1 MAERIRILLA
11 DDHPVMRDGI
21 SHILNREPDLEVV
34 GQVGDGDQLLSVCAT
49 IQPDVLV
56 LDLVMPGPP
65 ALQVVSYFQSCC
77 AATRIVIFSAYESH
91 VDFQELLRLGISA
104 FVSKDER
111 PEVVIQAIRA
121 AHAGSTLFSAPMVQR
136 LREAPVKEP
145 LSQREEE
152 VLELVMRGWTN
163 EHVAQELKLT
173 ERTVRFH
180 LTNIYGKLGVSGRA
194 EAVAWAARRGMGR
207 PPEQDPPAPPH

>member
-1 MAERIRILLA
+1 MAAPIRILLA

-34 GQVGDGDQLLSVCAT
+34 GQVGDGHQLLNVCES
-49 IQPDVLV
+49 IRPDVLV

-65 ALQVVSYFQSCC
+65 ALLVVGKVREACPE
-77 AATRIVIFSAYESH
+77 TRIVIFSAYESY

-111 PEVVIQAIRA
+111 PEVVIQAVRV
-121 AHAGSTLFSAPMVQR
+121 AHAGSTLFSAPMLQQ
-136 LREAPVKEP
+136 LRDGPVKEP
-145 LSQREEE
+145 LTQREEE
-152 VLELVMRGWTN
+152 VLQMVVRGWTN
-163 EHVAQELKLT
+163 DHIARELGLT

-180 LTNIYGKLGVSGRA
+180 LTNIYAKLAVSGRA
-194 EAVAWAARRGMGR
+194 EAVAWAARRGLGR
-207 PPEQDPPAPPH
+207 PEAKNLSDPPG